1 MESQL
6 DLNQERLRLVEK
18 FKKALPETIAAELKV
33 GEVAYAPGALS
44 TKQKRLIALGV
55 ALGRGCTNCILGQ
68 TMRALDAGASVDEV
82 LETTGWRGHWRHDGY
97 GGIVACR
104 PAARGDGQALI
115 PRP

>member
-18 FKKALPETIAAELKV
+18 IKQALPDTIAAELKV
-33 GEVAYAPGALS
+33 GEAAYAPGALA

-68 TMRALDAGASVDEV
+68 TMRAFEAGATVEEV
-82 LETTGWRGHWRHDGY
+82 LETLGVAVAI
-97 GGIVACR
+97 GGTMGMAESLRVIR
-104 PAARGDGQALI
+104 LLEEMGKI
-115 PRP
+115 

>member
-18 FKKALPETIAAELKV
+18 FKKALPETIAAALKV
-33 GEVAYAPGALS
+33 GEAAYAPGALS

-82 LETTGWRGHWRHDGY
+82 LETTGVAVAI
-97 GGIVACR
+97 GGTMGMAESLRVVR
-104 PAARGDGQALI
+104 LLEEMGKL
-115 PRP
+115 